1 MKPTRKQLDRLKFD
15 IAKAKTVS
23 GLTTAQIGRQAGVHP
38 SQVTRICQGKFKTLS
53 HSVMQICNVLN
64 IAVPRSGARNRG
76 MATEWVQ
83 ALASMEKL
91 WDQTP
96 DGANKLARVLD
107 AIAELRATHQ
117 RKTPP

>member
-1 MKPTRKQLDRLKFD
+1 
-15 IAKAKTVS
+15 
-23 GLTTAQIGRQAGVHP
+23 
-38 SQVTRICQGKFKTLS
+38 
-53 HSVMQICNVLN
+53 
-64 IAVPRSGARNRG
+64 